1 MRVWCRQG
9 TTGLGYSYLAARFHK
24 GGKDSQDEP
33 SKAVARAK
41 QAAIQRDHRS
51 RRRVGETVSLTPTIS
66 QLGVFGDF
74 EGPGEDASQDRLQP
88 SELLGGD
95 EIRKEGDDRG
105 QFSESD
111 IDAEDYF
118 NLLLSPARPRRYLK
132 QLGVESDPDLGDEHE
147 NSDNDCVDGS
157 PLRHRL
163 RQPSARPR
171 RGRRG
176 PAPGTGGRPRKSP
189 RQARSSM
196 PPRRIRSPVII
207 PPEELAVFHA
217 QDPVWNGDLDAC
229 ALTDRDKA
237 TLREFWTTL
246 DNDQMEYCTRCQE
259 CWFQMKIDSDGICE
273 RCYRKDRKRRPDEPY
288 FFSADNQLDFG
299 PVPARLPQLTPTE
312 ESLLARVHVHVNIML
327 VRGQQYKYRG
337 HVVHFLREVGLV
349 YNQLP
354 LLPQELNTVLL
365 RPANT
370 SSHANLSRQFTRQFR
385 VRRQPVVIWLDYLR
399 RHHPGYRCVVIDEE
413 RLNQLPQ
420 DGNVLDAIPQSQVE
434 TADVGPDSPEEDQ
447 EAEPDLEDEA
457 AVPDL
462 LAKDTK
468 GVLNSTPSLQAFF
481 PIGSVPTRFMIA
493 FFRDRDPAGRC
504 EPEGMESTSPS
515 TNDVDVLSSSTLAV
529 DSLATPAPSLQ
540 EETPHEEVE
549 HQYLWRCFP
558 DYVWSQRVR
567 DTPSWVWGF
576 GYDVEDSSGGRRWV
590 CRRCIQN
597 KNPKPRSF
605 AEKGIQNANAHLFK
619 GHGIRA
625 PPDKTKSAAEKKAE
639 KLKAKDQRSIAE
651 VMKLDTRLPREQDIA
666 NSLVK
671 GFDRKHFQRLLL
683 EWIIEENHAFSV
695 CEQGR
700 LRQIFEYLNPLVKI
714 TDANITRT
722 TIRRKVLS
730 AYEMHK
736 DKVVAALKQS
746 CGLIH
751 VSFDGWKSGNRH
763 SLYGIACFFRDEN
776 SQPRKLALGV
786 PELRTRHFGHNIA
799 AEILDVLDAYGIQDK
814 IGYFTLDN
822 AESND
827 KAMEVIGGELGFV
840 GSRRRG
846 RCFGHTLNLSAK
858 ALLFGH
864 NVEAFEEQ
872 LSGEAALSE
881 AEHTLWRRKGPVG
894 KLHNLVVDV
903 RRSDQLT
910 YLLRSIQRSE
920 FDLSSDPRI
929 RARQPVDLIID
940 NDTRWLSQLYM
951 IRRAIILRPFIEQ
964 LVLKHRQQW
973 EQDNRSKRTGNL
985 RKSAREPRICLE
997 ENQLTVNDWVVLE
1010 HLAKLLGFYEDA
1022 VKTLEGDG
1030 QQRKRKGG
1038 WVGSYGNVWEVIQ
1051 GFEFLLEVLEDYKQL
1066 ASEIPDAEHFRIN
1079 VNLGWEKLNKYYSRL
1094 DETPIYYTA
1103 LALHPAFRWG
1113 YFENEWKDNTK
1124 WVMKAK
1130 QMIRE
1135 VWESNYRHL
1144 QMVRSPV
1151 DDEPV
1156 AKRQRKYYNPFQ
1168 AYCERTRP
1176 VLGYG
1181 LVKEEA
1187 TLSDDINEDTNELE
1201 LWQSSWE
1208 DGDND
1213 VRDPIS
1219 YWHERKR
1226 RYPRLSRMALDFLT
1240 IQPMSAEFFV
1250 KQQDG
1255 RQQPL
1260 TREQLI
1266 QALEHSEDPEA
1277 QALINSITRH
1287 AVSIRGTRP
1296 FWNKRRQDLEAYAYN
1311 LGCPGAFITFSPA
1324 DLHWRSLYQHMPQY
1338 DDWLAATEPE
1348 RMALSRRLLRQ
1359 NPHIAAFHFYRRY
1372 CLFRDIVLSKKFNI
1386 TDYWDRY
1393 EWQGRG
1399 SPHNHGLYWMDSCPG
1414 TDMDD
1419 EAARD
1424 VFARTWGFHV
1434 TAINPEPSRAMPQ
1447 GEGNPLSVDPL
1458 SIEMTFLRLS
1468 QIVNRCQRHKCNTT
1482 YCLRVRKRTGDL
1494 ARDMEGA
1501 AADIEAA
1508 NVANPER
1515 ECRFDFPRALRELAA
1530 VIRKEGRSYYV
1541 FEAAR
1546 NDSLMNHFN
1555 PAIILGWLANIDIS
1569 PCTSL
1574 QAVITYAAKYCSKS
1588 EKKTEPYCKLADQ
1601 VLPHTAHLQ
1610 PLLSFSSRLM
1620 NKLIAERDYSAQEIS
1635 HLLLNIP
1642 LQEGTRMVV
1651 VVDCR
1656 PLELHGRSYRVD
1668 EDVIETVGS
1677 YRKYLERNDQH
1688 EDVTYLEYLQSY
1700 NLKTWRRLA
1709 ANAKKRVLSYFP
1721 RYKSIEASPQFNDFC
1736 RVKLMMAHPHR
1747 SPRELLVMDGQR
1759 FDSFAAVYKFC
1770 RQLHHTH
1777 ADDHYGDPD
1786 AKELR
1791 AEDDEF
1797 EPEAHEEPVT
1807 EEDWHELARMLPDRP
1822 LEEEDIDILGRRDID
1837 INYDWTSHIGRYT
1850 DDGIL
1855 NGDYWK
1861 QRKAENLLDLDVDD
1875 QPLEARDS
1883 LNPEQRLVYDT
1894 VMDHFLTQNPS
1905 QLLLHVDGGGGQCW
1919 IATRVVSYCFI

>member
-1 MRVWCRQG
+1 
-9 TTGLGYSYLAARFHK
+9 
-24 GGKDSQDEP
+24 
-33 SKAVARAK
+33 
-41 QAAIQRDHRS
+41 
-51 RRRVGETVSLTPTIS
+51 
-66 QLGVFGDF
+66 
-74 EGPGEDASQDRLQP
+74 
-88 SELLGGD
+88 
-95 EIRKEGDDRG
+95 
-105 QFSESD
+105 
-111 IDAEDYF
+111 
-118 NLLLSPARPRRYLK
+118 
-132 QLGVESDPDLGDEHE
+132 
-147 NSDNDCVDGS
+147 
-157 PLRHRL
+157 
-163 RQPSARPR
+163 
-171 RGRRG
+171 
-176 PAPGTGGRPRKSP
+176 
-189 RQARSSM
+189 
-196 PPRRIRSPVII
+196 
-207 PPEELAVFHA
+207 
-217 QDPVWNGDLDAC
+217 
-229 ALTDRDKA
+229 
-237 TLREFWTTL
+237 
-246 DNDQMEYCTRCQE
+246 
-259 CWFQMKIDSDGICE
+259 
-273 RCYRKDRKRRPDEPY
+273 
-288 FFSADNQLDFG
+288 
-299 PVPARLPQLTPTE
+299 
-312 ESLLARVHVHVNIML
+312 
-327 VRGQQYKYRG
+327 
-337 HVVHFLREVGLV
+337 
-349 YNQLP
+349 
-354 LLPQELNTVLL
+354 
-365 RPANT
+365 
-370 SSHANLSRQFTRQFR
+370 
-385 VRRQPVVIWLDYLR
+385 
-399 RHHPGYRCVVIDEE
+399 
-413 RLNQLPQ
+413 
-420 DGNVLDAIPQSQVE
+420 
-434 TADVGPDSPEEDQ
+434 
-447 EAEPDLEDEA
+447 
-457 AVPDL
+457 
-462 LAKDTK
+462 
-468 GVLNSTPSLQAFF
+468 
-481 PIGSVPTRFMIA
+481 MIA
-493 FFRDRDPAGRC
+493 FFRDRDPAGRS

-529 DSLATPAPSLQ
+529 ASLATPAPSLQ

-576 GYDVEDSSGGRRWV
+576 GYDVEDSSGGRR
-590 CRRCIQN
+590 
-597 KNPKPRSF
+597 F

-639 KLKAKDQRSIAE
+639 KLKVKDQRSIAE

-763 SLYGIACFFRDEN
+763 SL
-776 SQPRKLALGV
+776 
-786 PELRTRHFGHNIA
+786 TRHFGHNIA

-1038 WVGSYGNVWEVIQ
+1038 WVWLVRE
-1051 GFEFLLEVLEDYKQL
+1051 LLEDYKQL

-1113 YFENEWKDNTK
+1113 YFENEWKDNTE

-1130 QMIRE
+1130 QMVRE
-1135 VWESNYRHL
+1135 VWESDYRHL
-1144 QMVRSPV
+1144 QVVRSPV

-1187 TLSDDINEDTNELE
+1187 TLSDDINEGTNELE

-1240 IQPMSAEFFV
+1240 IQPMSAE
-1250 KQQDG
+1250 
-1255 RQQPL
+1255 
-1260 TREQLI
+1260 
-1266 QALEHSEDPEA
+1266 
-1277 QALINSITRH
+1277 
-1287 AVSIRGTRP
+1287 
-1296 FWNKRRQDLEAYAYN
+1296 
-1311 LGCPGAFITFSPA
+1311 C
-1324 DLHWRSLYQHMPQY
+1324 
-1338 DDWLAATEPE
+1338 E
-1348 RMALSRRLLRQ
+1348 RM
-1359 NPHIAAFHFYRRY
+1359 F
-1372 CLFRDIVLSKKFNI
+1372 
-1386 TDYWDRY
+1386 
-1393 EWQGRG
+1393 
-1399 SPHNHGLYWMDSCPG
+1399 
-1414 TDMDD
+1414 
-1419 EAARD
+1419 
-1424 VFARTWGFHV
+1424 
-1434 TAINPEPSRAMPQ
+1434 
-1447 GEGNPLSVDPL
+1447 
-1458 SIEMTFLRLS
+1458 
-1468 QIVNRCQRHKCNTT
+1468 
-1482 YCLRVRKRTGDL
+1482 
-1494 ARDMEGA
+1494 A
-1501 AADIEAA
+1501 AAGRMVTPLRNRLDADIIGM
-1508 NVANPER
+1508 
-1515 ECRFDFPRALRELAA
+1515 C
-1530 VIRKEGRSYYV
+1530 
-1541 FEAAR
+1541 
-1546 NDSLMNHFN
+1546 
-1555 PAIILGWLANIDIS
+1555 
-1569 PCTSL
+1569 
-1574 QAVITYAAKYCSKS
+1574 
-1588 EKKTEPYCKLADQ
+1588 Q
-1601 VLPHTAHLQ
+1601 VL
-1610 PLLSFSSRLM
+1610 
-1620 NKLIAERDYSAQEIS
+1620 
-1635 HLLLNIP
+1635 
-1642 LQEGTRMVV
+1642 
-1651 VVDCR
+1651 
-1656 PLELHGRSYRVD
+1656 RS
-1668 EDVIETVGS
+1668 
-1677 YRKYLERNDQH
+1677 
-1688 EDVTYLEYLQSY
+1688 
-1700 NLKTWRRLA
+1700 W
-1709 ANAKKRVLSYFP
+1709 
-1721 RYKSIEASPQFNDFC
+1721 
-1736 RVKLMMAHPHR
+1736 
-1747 SPRELLVMDGQR
+1747 
-1759 FDSFAAVYKFC
+1759 
-1770 RQLHHTH
+1770 
-1777 ADDHYGDPD
+1777 
-1786 AKELR
+1786 LR
-1791 AEDDEF
+1791 AG
-1797 EPEAHEEPVT
+1797 V
-1807 EEDWHELARMLPDRP
+1807 
-1822 LEEEDIDILGRRDID
+1822 ID
-1837 INYDWTSHIGRYT
+1837 
-1850 DDGIL
+1850 
-1855 NGDYWK
+1855 
-1861 QRKAENLLDLDVDD
+1861 DLDVSLLPTENGSGAGAAGLAAAAAVHDEGRIVIVIEKED
-1875 QPLEARDS
+1875 HVGGTTFGSGGCMWMPNNLCMQELGIEDSTVQAECYISAVEKATRPALAEDTARQA
-1883 LNPEQRLVYDT
+1883 LRNRWLKT
-1894 VMDHFLTQNPS
+1894 FLTQGPEMMRYFRD
-1905 QLLLHVDGGGGQCW
+1905 QGF
-1919 IATRVVSYCFI
+1919 R

>member
-1 MRVWCRQG
+1 MTWSRYDLGQTNIFYDEAKPPLPSFVLPPHVEDVRRCLTDFSCLFNEKNESFHTISKDIEEGMEQGLNPDPIRKAAERIQHEVLSKVGGGYVENVWQEIFRKRFFDQLTDSLSLSKEDSRRVSRSIYYYDQVARSSDENWTLFESGKEATTSRLRPVKCPKPDQAFFLPIYHHRNNSGLPKVADPKARQWSQAG
-9 TTGLGYSYLAARFHK
+9 
-24 GGKDSQDEP
+24 DSQPVEPFTWSTLQALNKFGLEP
-33 SKAVARAK
+33 SPFRIFEKSPLEANLRCYPWLIVEHKKEKDQNEALERVVNCQGANAAACAISLVQQTAQYAVILPRHAHIPPIPVITTVGPSVTVWLMYFAEDFD
-41 QAAIQRDHRS
+41 APCS
-51 RRRVGETVSLTPTIS
+51 RRDT
-66 QLGVFGDF
+66 
-74 EGPGEDASQDRLQP
+74 
-88 SELLGGD
+88 D
-95 EIRKEGDDRG
+95 EVITRRRKEGYVMRA
-105 QFSESD
+105 
-111 IDAEDYF
+111 IW
-118 NLLLSPARPRRYLK
+118 K
-132 QLGVESDPDLGDEHE
+132 GD
-147 NSDNDCVDGS
+147 V
-157 PLRHRL
+157 
-163 RQPSARPR
+163 
-171 RGRRG
+171 
-176 PAPGTGGRPRKSP
+176 KY
-189 RQARSSM
+189 
-196 PPRRIRSPVII
+196 
-207 PPEELAVFHA
+207 
-217 QDPVWNGDLDAC
+217 
-229 ALTDRDKA
+229 LTDIMA
-237 TLREFWTTL
+237 
-246 DNDQMEYCTRCQE
+246 
-259 CWFQMKIDSDGICE
+259 FQMIIE
-273 RCYRKDRKRRPDEPY
+273 
-288 FFSADNQLDFG
+288 NQG
-299 PVPARLPQLTPTE
+299 
-312 ESLLARVHVHVNIML
+312 
-327 VRGQQYKYRG
+327 
-337 HVVHFLREVGLV
+337 
-349 YNQLP
+349 
-354 LLPQELNTVLL
+354 
-365 RPANT
+365 
-370 SSHANLSRQFTRQFR
+370 
-385 VRRQPVVIWLDYLR
+385 
-399 RHHPGYRCVVIDEE
+399 
-413 RLNQLPQ
+413 
-420 DGNVLDAIPQSQVE
+420 
-434 TADVGPDSPEEDQ
+434 
-447 EAEPDLEDEA
+447 
-457 AVPDL
+457 
-462 LAKDTK
+462 
-468 GVLNSTPSLQAFF
+468 PSLQAFF

-1240 IQPMSAEFFV
+1240 IQPMSAE
-1250 KQQDG
+1250 
-1255 RQQPL
+1255 
-1260 TREQLI
+1260 
-1266 QALEHSEDPEA
+1266 
-1277 QALINSITRH
+1277 
-1287 AVSIRGTRP
+1287 
-1296 FWNKRRQDLEAYAYN
+1296 
-1311 LGCPGAFITFSPA
+1311 C
-1324 DLHWRSLYQHMPQY
+1324 
-1338 DDWLAATEPE
+1338 E
-1348 RMALSRRLLRQ
+1348 RM
-1359 NPHIAAFHFYRRY
+1359 F
-1372 CLFRDIVLSKKFNI
+1372 
-1386 TDYWDRY
+1386 
-1393 EWQGRG
+1393 
-1399 SPHNHGLYWMDSCPG
+1399 
-1414 TDMDD
+1414 
-1419 EAARD
+1419 
-1424 VFARTWGFHV
+1424 
-1434 TAINPEPSRAMPQ
+1434 
-1447 GEGNPLSVDPL
+1447 
-1458 SIEMTFLRLS
+1458 
-1468 QIVNRCQRHKCNTT
+1468 
-1482 YCLRVRKRTGDL
+1482 
-1494 ARDMEGA
+1494 A
-1501 AADIEAA
+1501 AAGRMVTPLRNRLDADIIGM
-1508 NVANPER
+1508 
-1515 ECRFDFPRALRELAA
+1515 C
-1530 VIRKEGRSYYV
+1530 
-1541 FEAAR
+1541 
-1546 NDSLMNHFN
+1546 
-1555 PAIILGWLANIDIS
+1555 
-1569 PCTSL
+1569 
-1574 QAVITYAAKYCSKS
+1574 
-1588 EKKTEPYCKLADQ
+1588 Q
-1601 VLPHTAHLQ
+1601 VL
-1610 PLLSFSSRLM
+1610 
-1620 NKLIAERDYSAQEIS
+1620 
-1635 HLLLNIP
+1635 
-1642 LQEGTRMVV
+1642 
-1651 VVDCR
+1651 
-1656 PLELHGRSYRVD
+1656 RS
-1668 EDVIETVGS
+1668 
-1677 YRKYLERNDQH
+1677 
-1688 EDVTYLEYLQSY
+1688 
-1700 NLKTWRRLA
+1700 W
-1709 ANAKKRVLSYFP
+1709 
-1721 RYKSIEASPQFNDFC
+1721 
-1736 RVKLMMAHPHR
+1736 
-1747 SPRELLVMDGQR
+1747 
-1759 FDSFAAVYKFC
+1759 
-1770 RQLHHTH
+1770 
-1777 ADDHYGDPD
+1777 
-1786 AKELR
+1786 LR
-1791 AEDDEF
+1791 AG
-1797 EPEAHEEPVT
+1797 V
-1807 EEDWHELARMLPDRP
+1807 
-1822 LEEEDIDILGRRDID
+1822 ID
-1837 INYDWTSHIGRYT
+1837 
-1850 DDGIL
+1850 
-1855 NGDYWK
+1855 
-1861 QRKAENLLDLDVDD
+1861 DLDV
-1875 QPLEARDS
+1875 S
-1883 LNPEQRLVYDT
+1883 LLPTENGRGDRAEEG
-1894 VMDHFLTQNPS
+1894 S
-1905 QLLLHVDGGGGQCW
+1905 
-1919 IATRVVSYCFI
+1919 

>member
-1 MRVWCRQG
+1 M
-9 TTGLGYSYLAARFHK
+9 
-24 GGKDSQDEP
+24 
-33 SKAVARAK
+33 
-41 QAAIQRDHRS
+41 
-51 RRRVGETVSLTPTIS
+51 
-66 QLGVFGDF
+66 
-74 EGPGEDASQDRLQP
+74 GP
-88 SELLGGD
+88 
-95 EIRKEGDDRG
+95 
-105 QFSESD
+105 
-111 IDAEDYF
+111 
-118 NLLLSPARPRRYLK
+118 LK
-132 QLGVESDPDLGDEHE
+132 
-147 NSDNDCVDGS
+147 
-157 PLRHRL
+157 
-163 RQPSARPR
+163 
-171 RGRRG
+171 
-176 PAPGTGGRPRKSP
+176 
-189 RQARSSM
+189 
-196 PPRRIRSPVII
+196 I
-207 PPEELAVFHA
+207 PPEHVYCVQAGKKHYELFTTTYVGANYCGHCGLANPFRPQHRARSKTPAIPGPYDEVIEVEDSPPPRPVSPASQLLRDRPKPVSSIGVGRTA
-217 QDPVWNGDLDAC
+217 Q
-229 ALTDRDKA
+229 
-237 TLREFWTTL
+237 
-246 DNDQMEYCTRCQE
+246 
-259 CWFQMKIDSDGICE
+259 
-273 RCYRKDRKRRPDEPY
+273 
-288 FFSADNQLDFG
+288 
-299 PVPARLPQLTPTE
+299 
-312 ESLLARVHVHVNIML
+312 
-327 VRGQQYKYRG
+327 
-337 HVVHFLREVGLV
+337 
-349 YNQLP
+349 QLP
-354 LLPQELNTVLL
+354 VEAFATGAMNTRARIPPPELP
-365 RPANT
+365 
-370 SSHANLSRQFTRQFR
+370 SS
-385 VRRQPVVIWLDYLR
+385 
-399 RHHPGYRCVVIDEE
+399 
-413 RLNQLPQ
+413 PQ
-420 DGNVLDAIPQSQVE
+420 QG
-434 TADVGPDSPEEDQ
+434 
-447 EAEPDLEDEA
+447 
-457 AVPDL
+457 
-462 LAKDTK
+462 
-468 GVLNSTPSLQAFF
+468 PSLRVFF
-481 PIGSVPTRFMIA
+481 PIGSVPTRSMIA
-493 FFRDRDPAGRC
+493 FFRDRDPAGRS

-529 DSLATPAPSLQ
+529 ASLATPAPSLQ

-639 KLKAKDQRSIAE
+639 KLKVKDQRSIAE

-1113 YFENEWKDNTK
+1113 YFENEWKDNTE

-1130 QMIRE
+1130 QMVRE
-1135 VWESNYRHL
+1135 VWESDYRHL
-1144 QMVRSPV
+1144 QVVRSPV

-1187 TLSDDINEDTNELE
+1187 TLSDDINEGAGAAGLAAAAAVHDEGRRVIVIEKEDHVGGTTFGSGGCMWMPNNLCMQELGIEDSTVQAECYISAVEKATRPALAEDTA
-1201 LWQSSWE
+1201 
-1208 DGDND
+1208 
-1213 VRDPIS
+1213 R
-1219 YWHERKR
+1219 
-1226 RYPRLSRMALDFLT
+1226 
-1240 IQPMSAEFFV
+1240 
-1250 KQQDG
+1250 
-1255 RQQPL
+1255 
-1260 TREQLI
+1260 
-1266 QALEHSEDPEA
+1266 QAL
-1277 QALINSITRH
+1277 R
-1287 AVSIRGTRP
+1287 
-1296 FWNKRRQDLEAYAYN
+1296 
-1311 LGCPGAFITFSPA
+1311 
-1324 DLHWRSLYQHMPQY
+1324 
-1338 DDWLAATEPE
+1338 
-1348 RMALSRRLLRQ
+1348 
-1359 NPHIAAFHFYRRY
+1359 
-1372 CLFRDIVLSKKFNI
+1372 
-1386 TDYWDRY
+1386 
-1393 EWQGRG
+1393 
-1399 SPHNHGLYWMDSCPG
+1399 
-1414 TDMDD
+1414 
-1419 EAARD
+1419 
-1424 VFARTWGFHV
+1424 
-1434 TAINPEPSRAMPQ
+1434 
-1447 GEGNPLSVDPL
+1447 
-1458 SIEMTFLRLS
+1458 
-1468 QIVNRCQRHKCNTT
+1468 NR
-1482 YCLRVRKRTGDL
+1482 
-1494 ARDMEGA
+1494 
-1501 AADIEAA
+1501 
-1508 NVANPER
+1508 
-1515 ECRFDFPRALRELAA
+1515 
-1530 VIRKEGRSYYV
+1530 
-1541 FEAAR
+1541 
-1546 NDSLMNHFN
+1546 
-1555 PAIILGWLANIDIS
+1555 W
-1569 PCTSL
+1569 
-1574 QAVITYAAKYCSKS
+1574 
-1588 EKKTEPYCKLADQ
+1588 
-1601 VLPHTAHLQ
+1601 
-1610 PLLSFSSRLM
+1610 
-1620 NKLIAERDYSAQEIS
+1620 
-1635 HLLLNIP
+1635 
-1642 LQEGTRMVV
+1642 
-1651 VVDCR
+1651 
-1656 PLELHGRSYRVD
+1656 
-1668 EDVIETVGS
+1668 
-1677 YRKYLERNDQH
+1677 
-1688 EDVTYLEYLQSY
+1688 
-1700 NLKTWRRLA
+1700 LKT
-1709 ANAKKRVLSYFP
+1709 
-1721 RYKSIEASPQFNDFC
+1721 
-1736 RVKLMMAHPHR
+1736 
-1747 SPRELLVMDGQR
+1747 
-1759 FDSFAAVYKFC
+1759 
-1770 RQLHHTH
+1770 
-1777 ADDHYGDPD
+1777 
-1786 AKELR
+1786 
-1791 AEDDEF
+1791 
-1797 EPEAHEEPVT
+1797 
-1807 EEDWHELARMLPDRP
+1807 
-1822 LEEEDIDILGRRDID
+1822 
-1837 INYDWTSHIGRYT
+1837 
-1850 DDGIL
+1850 
-1855 NGDYWK
+1855 
-1861 QRKAENLLDLDVDD
+1861 
-1875 QPLEARDS
+1875 
-1883 LNPEQRLVYDT
+1883 
-1894 VMDHFLTQNPS
+1894 FLTQGPEMMRYFRD
-1905 QLLLHVDGGGGQCW
+1905 QGF
-1919 IATRVVSYCFI
+1919 R

>member
-1 MRVWCRQG
+1 
-9 TTGLGYSYLAARFHK
+9 
-24 GGKDSQDEP
+24 
-33 SKAVARAK
+33 
-41 QAAIQRDHRS
+41 
-51 RRRVGETVSLTPTIS
+51 
-66 QLGVFGDF
+66 
-74 EGPGEDASQDRLQP
+74 
-88 SELLGGD
+88 
-95 EIRKEGDDRG
+95 
-105 QFSESD
+105 
-111 IDAEDYF
+111 
-118 NLLLSPARPRRYLK
+118 
-132 QLGVESDPDLGDEHE
+132 
-147 NSDNDCVDGS
+147 
-157 PLRHRL
+157 
-163 RQPSARPR
+163 
-171 RGRRG
+171 
-176 PAPGTGGRPRKSP
+176 
-189 RQARSSM
+189 
-196 PPRRIRSPVII
+196 
-207 PPEELAVFHA
+207 
-217 QDPVWNGDLDAC
+217 
-229 ALTDRDKA
+229 
-237 TLREFWTTL
+237 
-246 DNDQMEYCTRCQE
+246 
-259 CWFQMKIDSDGICE
+259 
-273 RCYRKDRKRRPDEPY
+273 
-288 FFSADNQLDFG
+288 
-299 PVPARLPQLTPTE
+299 
-312 ESLLARVHVHVNIML
+312 
-327 VRGQQYKYRG
+327 
-337 HVVHFLREVGLV
+337 
-349 YNQLP
+349 
-354 LLPQELNTVLL
+354 
-365 RPANT
+365 
-370 SSHANLSRQFTRQFR
+370 
-385 VRRQPVVIWLDYLR
+385 
-399 RHHPGYRCVVIDEE
+399 
-413 RLNQLPQ
+413 
-420 DGNVLDAIPQSQVE
+420 
-434 TADVGPDSPEEDQ
+434 
-447 EAEPDLEDEA
+447 
-457 AVPDL
+457 
-462 LAKDTK
+462 
-468 GVLNSTPSLQAFF
+468 
-481 PIGSVPTRFMIA
+481 MIA
-493 FFRDRDPAGRC
+493 FFRDRDTAGRS
-504 EPEGMESTSPS
+504 ESAGMESTAPS
-515 TNDVDVLSSSTLAV
+515 TNDVDVLSSATLAV
-529 DSLATPAPSLQ
+529 ASLATPAPSLQ

-567 DTPSWVWGF
+567 DTPSWVWSF
-576 GYDVEDSSGGRRWV
+576 GYDVEDSSGSRRWV

-666 NSLVK
+666 NSLAK

-736 DKVVAALKQS
+736 DKVIAALKQS

-840 GSRRRG
+840 GSTRRG

-872 LSGEAALSE
+872 LSGEAAMSE

-1079 VNLGWEKLNKYYSRL
+1079 INLGWEKLNKYYSRL

-1130 QMIRE
+1130 QMVRE

-1144 QMVRSPV
+1144 QVVRSPV

-1187 TLSDDINEDTNELE
+1187 TLSDDINEDINELE

-1226 RYPRLSRMALDFLT
+1226 RYPRLSQMALDFLT
-1240 IQPMSAEFFV
+1240 IQPMSAE
-1250 KQQDG
+1250 
-1255 RQQPL
+1255 
-1260 TREQLI
+1260 
-1266 QALEHSEDPEA
+1266 
-1277 QALINSITRH
+1277 
-1287 AVSIRGTRP
+1287 
-1296 FWNKRRQDLEAYAYN
+1296 
-1311 LGCPGAFITFSPA
+1311 C
-1324 DLHWRSLYQHMPQY
+1324 
-1338 DDWLAATEPE
+1338 E
-1348 RMALSRRLLRQ
+1348 RM
-1359 NPHIAAFHFYRRY
+1359 F
-1372 CLFRDIVLSKKFNI
+1372 
-1386 TDYWDRY
+1386 
-1393 EWQGRG
+1393 
-1399 SPHNHGLYWMDSCPG
+1399 
-1414 TDMDD
+1414 
-1419 EAARD
+1419 
-1424 VFARTWGFHV
+1424 
-1434 TAINPEPSRAMPQ
+1434 
-1447 GEGNPLSVDPL
+1447 
-1458 SIEMTFLRLS
+1458 
-1468 QIVNRCQRHKCNTT
+1468 
-1482 YCLRVRKRTGDL
+1482 
-1494 ARDMEGA
+1494 A
-1501 AADIEAA
+1501 AAGRMVTPLRNRLDADIIGM
-1508 NVANPER
+1508 
-1515 ECRFDFPRALRELAA
+1515 C
-1530 VIRKEGRSYYV
+1530 
-1541 FEAAR
+1541 
-1546 NDSLMNHFN
+1546 
-1555 PAIILGWLANIDIS
+1555 
-1569 PCTSL
+1569 
-1574 QAVITYAAKYCSKS
+1574 
-1588 EKKTEPYCKLADQ
+1588 Q
-1601 VLPHTAHLQ
+1601 VL
-1610 PLLSFSSRLM
+1610 
-1620 NKLIAERDYSAQEIS
+1620 
-1635 HLLLNIP
+1635 
-1642 LQEGTRMVV
+1642 
-1651 VVDCR
+1651 
-1656 PLELHGRSYRVD
+1656 RS
-1668 EDVIETVGS
+1668 
-1677 YRKYLERNDQH
+1677 
-1688 EDVTYLEYLQSY
+1688 
-1700 NLKTWRRLA
+1700 W
-1709 ANAKKRVLSYFP
+1709 
-1721 RYKSIEASPQFNDFC
+1721 
-1736 RVKLMMAHPHR
+1736 
-1747 SPRELLVMDGQR
+1747 
-1759 FDSFAAVYKFC
+1759 
-1770 RQLHHTH
+1770 
-1777 ADDHYGDPD
+1777 
-1786 AKELR
+1786 LR
-1791 AEDDEF
+1791 AG
-1797 EPEAHEEPVT
+1797 V
-1807 EEDWHELARMLPDRP
+1807 
-1822 LEEEDIDILGRRDID
+1822 ID
-1837 INYDWTSHIGRYT
+1837 
-1850 DDGIL
+1850 
-1855 NGDYWK
+1855 
-1861 QRKAENLLDLDVDD
+1861 DLDV
-1875 QPLEARDS
+1875 S
-1883 LNPEQRLVYDT
+1883 LLPTENG
-1894 VMDHFLTQNPS
+1894 S
-1905 QLLLHVDGGGGQCW
+1905 GDGADEGSWVEVGCEEKGMGEW
-1919 IATRVVSYCFI
+1919 E